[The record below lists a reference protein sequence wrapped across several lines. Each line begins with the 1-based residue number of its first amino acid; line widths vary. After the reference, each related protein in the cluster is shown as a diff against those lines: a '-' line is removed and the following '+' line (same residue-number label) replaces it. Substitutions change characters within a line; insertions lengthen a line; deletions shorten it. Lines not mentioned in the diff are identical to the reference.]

1 MNSPNSA
8 QKLLLKAAL
17 LQGKLATYS
26 WQQWKASVDIE
37 NLDQESYQLLPLL
50 YGNLSAHDV
59 TDDHMG
65 RLKGVYRR
73 SWCENQVMLQNL
85 TTILRCFQEAGIDTL
100 LLKAAALNLNSSQDK
115 ALRMINFLDILVHP
129 ADALKAMSL
138 LQKLGWQPQGKIP
151 EKLVPFAH
159 VLGFKN
165 PSNQYLNLRW
175 HLFGDGFNQT
185 VEKDFWN
192 WAKLTQ
198 VGDASAYILSPTDAL
213 FYICVAGGEG
223 NRTMPANRIADA
235 AILLDSSQLE
245 IDWHRLI
252 SLAQTYHFVLPL
264 KTTLSQL
271 QDILNYPIPSS
282 SFATIQNLPVSQFE
296 AREYQIVAGKK
307 TPILERFLLRY
318 FQYSRMVNS
327 ADYQLKLL
335 GFPRYLQYI
344 WGVERLSQVPYQVI
358 IRGIKRLVSADS
370 LANQRIN

>member
-1 MNSPNSA
+1 MNSPNLE

-17 LQGKLATYS
+17 LQGTVATDS

-59 TDDHMG
+59 TDEHMG

-85 TTILRCFQEAGIDTL
+85 TTILHCFQAGGIDTL
-100 LLKAAALNLNSSQDK
+100 LLKAAALNLNSSGDNT
-115 ALRMINFLDILVHP
+115 LRMINFLDILVHP

-138 LQKLGWQPQGKIP
+138 LQKIGWQPQGKIP
-151 EKLVPFAH
+151 EKLGSFAH

-175 HLFGDGFNQT
+175 HLFGDGLNQPA
-185 VEKDFWN
+185 EKDFWN
-192 WAKLTQ
+192 SAKLTQ
-198 VGDASAYILSPTDAL
+198 VGDASAYILSPTDGL
-213 FYICVAGGEG
+213 FYICVAGGLW
-223 NRTMPANRIADA
+223 NRIMPANRIADA
-235 AILLDSSQLE
+235 AILLGSSQSE

-252 SLAQTYHFVLPL
+252 TLAQTYHFVLPL
-264 KTTLSQL
+264 KTMLLQL

-282 SFATIQNLPVSQFE
+282 IVEKIQNLTVSQFE
-296 AREYQIVAGKK
+296 ARESQIMAGKK
-307 TPILERFLLRY
+307 TTVLERFLLRY
-318 FQYSRMVNS
+318 FQYCRTVNP
-327 ADYQLKLL
+327 DNYGIKLL

-344 WGVERLSQVPYQVI
+344 WGVKRLSQIPYQVI
-358 IRGIKRLVSADS
+358 IRGIKRLVSA
-370 LANQRIN
+370 